1 MSETSPST
9 HTVPWWTRLVIGK
22 DPRKTVVR
30 LVLLVFVLLFVF
42 KVLLIP
48 IRVSGLSMAPTYLD
62 GRVNVVNHQAYL
74 WKKPKR
80 GDVIAFRLPEEGN
93 AVLLKRIVGLPGER
107 VSVVKGRPLIN
118 GEPLSEPYAV
128 FGKNAPSSRREI
140 TLREDEYYV
149 MGDNRSISWFRQIPE
164 HHILGKVVF

>member
-1 MSETSPST
+1 MSETIAST
-9 HTVPWWTRLVIGK
+9 VTVPWWARLVIGK
-22 DPRKTVVR
+22 NPKRTVLR
-30 LVLLVFVLLFVF
+30 LVFLVFAFVFVF

-62 GRVNVVNHQAYL
+62 GRVNVVNHQAYR

-80 GDVIAFRLPEEGN
+80 GDVIAFRLPEEGK

-107 VSVVKGRPLIN
+107 VRVVKGRPFIN

-140 TLREDEYYV
+140 TLREDEFYV